1 MKRFILSLLFLS
13 VFAGVL
19 RAAEAEEEKSPLPF
33 WGINSKDFYA
43 DTPRP
48 ISIPGAAGALDY
60 YWYWTFKFKFNT
72 NLDEL
77 KRHYEEANKRL
88 DKVAATSEVEMLQL
102 DIQRIERTL
111 QEVNNIR
118 MYVTLSTDTGQN
130 VANTSDLVVRNL
142 VEKQLGKKL
151 YTTLEIANLKVND
164 IEETYDPEYGKGR
177 WVSGIAVF
185 PELPQD
191 VRQFEIRVNGLGKR
205 ILPLFLPGRPF
216 YPEST
221 VKMETALQP
230 TMRRS
235 LRYFYRRIG
244 QGAEVRMT
252 PVMSEERRRDWLWI
266 WPLQIQ
272 AGRFRELD
280 IERASGL
287 KRKYIYAP
295 YYIHNNTHVPQRME
309 VVEAGFAE
317 DIEWG
322 GESLRIII
330 SEKGDTDARW
340 KVQALREIEKRLS
353 GGAEEEFARANE
365 AYPITLTDVDME
377 KYYRENF
384 KDSAGN
390 PLEYIPSDP
399 QVQEDRQALIDS
411 LKAANQSGK
420 MAKELEDQK
429 SADIQRKLKFLPEDG
444 APRLFKGTIEPGKLA
459 SGLFIIHWGVDD
471 LDAVVTT
478 LIKRLQA
485 QAINSAPAADK
496 ALLAE
501 YAKLCK
507 ENPNPDAP
515 WARPAEPPR
524 SAIEKMLVE
533 QATAALQEKGVEV
546 TEEDAQRYGA
556 LAPVGAWINYLAWQ
570 RLVSR
575 ADEKGITDA
584 YFKVITSDTPEM
596 AVISSS
602 YRKFLAPEREA
613 LPEIPDEFKDEG
625 TRAGTGVGG
634 VGTTKTTTEP
644 KKDDAFTDVW

>member
-19 RAAEAEEEKSPLPF
+19 RAAEAEEEMRPLPF
-33 WGINSKDFYA
+33 WGINSRDFHA

-77 KRHYEEANKRL
+77 KRHYENSTKRL
-88 DKVAATSEVEMLQL
+88 ERVAAEGEAEMLQF

-118 MYVTLSTDTGQN
+118 MYVTLSTDTGEN
-130 VANTSDLVVRNL
+130 IANISDLVVRNL
-142 VEKQLGKKL
+142 IEKQLGKKL
-151 YTTLEIANLKVND
+151 YTTLEIANLKIDD
-164 IEETYDPEYGKGR
+164 IEETYDPAYGKGK
-177 WVSGIAVF
+177 WVHGIAVF
-185 PELPQD
+185 PGLPQD

-221 VKMETALQP
+221 VNMETALQP

-252 PVMSEERRRDWLWI
+252 PVIKEARRREWLWI

-272 AGRFRELD
+272 VGRFRELD

-287 KRKYIYAP
+287 KRKYVYAP
-295 YYIHNNTHVPQRME
+295 YYIHNNTHIPQRME
-309 VVEAGFAE
+309 VVEAGIAE

-322 GESLRIII
+322 GENLRVIMA
-330 SEKGDTDARW
+330 EKGDTDARW
-340 KVQALREIEKRLS
+340 KIQALGEIEKRLS
-353 GGAEEEFARANE
+353 GGEEEEFSRANE
-365 AYPITLTDVDME
+365 IYPITLADVDME
-377 KYYRENF
+377 KYYRENL
-384 KDSAGN
+384 KDGAGN
-390 PLEYIPSDP
+390 PFEYIPSDP
-399 QVQEDRQALIDS
+399 QVQEDRQALIDA

-420 MAKELEDQK
+420 MSKELEDQK

-444 APRLFKGTIEPGKLA
+444 APRLFKGTIKPGKLV
-459 SGLFIIHWGVDD
+459 SGLFIVQWGVDD
-471 LDAVVTT
+471 LDAVITT
-478 LIKRLQA
+478 LIKRLQGH
-485 QAINSAPAADK
+485 AINAVPAADR

-501 YAKLCK
+501 YAKLCR

-524 SAIEKMLVE
+524 STIENMLIK
-533 QATAALQEKGVEV
+533 QAAAALQENGVEV
-546 TEEDAQRYGA
+546 TEEDMQRYGA

-575 ADEKGITDA
+575 AQDKGITDA
-584 YFKVITSDTPEM
+584 YFKVITAETPEV

-602 YRKFLAPEREA
+602 FRKFLATERDA
-613 LPEIPDEFKDEG
+613 LPEIPDEFRDEG

-634 VGTTKTTTEP
+634 TSPTKTGAEP
-644 KKDDAFTDVW
+644 KKDDAFDDVW